1 MSSFIIEFS
10 DEAKKDILFFQKTG
24 NKAILQKIKNLIIA
38 IQENPFTGIG
48 KPEPL
53 KYSFSGLWSRRIN
66 REHRM
71 IYDIAENLITILSLK
86 GHYE

>member
-1 MSSFIIEFS
+1 MSFLIEFT
-10 DEAKKDILFFQKTG
+10 DEAKNDVLFFQKTG
-24 NKAILQKIKNLIIA
+24 NKIILQKIKAILIV
-38 IQENPFTGIG
+38 IQETPFTGIG

-53 KYSFSGLWSRRIN
+53 KYNYSGLWSRRIN

-71 IYDIAENLITILSLK
+71 IYEVTEKTIIVFSLK

>member
-1 MSSFIIEFS
+1 MSFDVEFS
-10 DEAKKDILFFQKTG
+10 DQAKEDVLFFQKTG
-24 NKAILQKIKNLIIA
+24 NKAILQKIKTLIIA

-53 KYSFSGLWSRRIN
+53 KFKFSGAWSRRIN
-66 REHRM
+66 REHRI
-71 IYDIAENLITILSLK
+71 IYEISEKLITILSLK